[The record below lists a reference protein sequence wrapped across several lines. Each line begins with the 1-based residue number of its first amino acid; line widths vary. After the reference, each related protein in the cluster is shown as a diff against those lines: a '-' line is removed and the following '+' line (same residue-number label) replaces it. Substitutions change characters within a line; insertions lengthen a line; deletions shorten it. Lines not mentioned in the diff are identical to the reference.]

1 MLGGFVL
8 IEGYNSQEGI
18 CAHYSDDRAYI
29 KLSEFLSQY
38 KNDKCIIL
46 CIGTD
51 RFIGDCLGPLTGT
64 LLSKLNISVPVLG
77 TLEAPVHAINL
88 KKTISHIKA
97 NYKGHKIIA
106 IDACLGTS
114 QSVGFIQV
122 KEGSIQPGRGV
133 GKRLSHVGDCS
144 IIGIVDEAVE
154 SEDYEYENY
163 LRINNVRLGL
173 VMKMSETIAKGIYS
187 AFQALGTR
195 HEARGTRL

>member
-1 MLGGFVL
+1 M
-8 IEGYNSQEGI
+8 IEGYNVPEGI
-18 CAHYSDDRAYI
+18 CTYYTDERAHI
-29 KLSEFLSQY
+29 KIAEFLKQHSF
-38 KNDKCIIL
+38 DKCIIL

-64 LLSKLNISVPVLG
+64 LLSKLNLTVPVLG
-77 TLEAPVHAINL
+77 TLENPVHAVNL
-88 KKTISHIKA
+88 RKTISHVKT
-97 NYKGHKIIA
+97 NYKGHRVIA

-114 QSVGFIQV
+114 QSIGYIQV

-133 GKRLSHVGDCS
+133 GKMLSHVGDCS
-144 IIGIVDEAVE
+144 IVGIVDESVE

-187 AFQALGTR
+187 TFR
-195 HEARGTRL
+195 Y

>member
-8 IEGYNSQEGI
+8 IEGYNAPEGI
-18 CAHYSDDRAYI
+18 CTYYKDDKAHI
-29 KLSEFLSQY
+29 KISEFLGQY
-38 KNDKCIIL
+38 KKDKCLIL

-64 LLSKLNISVPVLG
+64 LLSKLSISVPVLG
-77 TLEAPVHAINL
+77 TLEEPVHAVNL
-88 KKTISHIKA
+88 RKTISHIKTY
-97 NYKGHKIIA
+97 YKGHKVIA

-114 QSVGFIQV
+114 QSVGYIQV

-144 IIGIVDEAVE
+144 IVGIVDEAVE
-154 SEDYEYENY
+154 SDDFEYENY
-163 LRINNVRLGL
+163 LKINNVRLGL

-187 AFQALGTR
+187 TFR
-195 HEARGTRL
+195 